1 MSTISTRICD
11 KCSQGFI
18 LTNRESS
25 LPISITLDEANVLDF
40 HVACLASMTL
50 LEWFEVVGGLT
61 QAEVNL
67 IKSWQ
72 LTHERHCPNTSAPCK
87 LDPDQQCSCGDI
99 GS

>member
-18 LTNRESS
+18 LTNREGS

-72 LTHERHCPNTSAPCK
+72 LTNTRVPYLCSASGFEGCAARDERDDA
-87 LDPDQQCSCGDI
+87 
-99 GS
+99 